1 MISLKPILKLPAYLV
16 FVAAV
21 SLIKNLIETDRI
33 TPSDIDLISLDEEF
47 NRFQEIDPEEDE
59 FTRYAAEIQGKKK
72 IGNNFSELESES
84 VFFIDSIQ

>member
-1 MISLKPILKLPAYLV
+1 MSSLKPILKLPVYLV

-33 TPSDIDLISLDEEF
+33 APSETDLISLEENF
-47 NRFQEIDPEEDE
+47 NRYQEIDPEEDE
-59 FTRYAAEIQGKKK
+59 FTCYAAEIQTKKK
-72 IGNNFSELESES
+72 IENDFLERES

>member
-1 MISLKPILKLPAYLV
+1 MISLKPILKLSAYLV

-33 TPSDIDLISLDEEF
+33 TLTEVDLISLDENF

-59 FTRYAAEIQGKKK
+59 FTRYAAEKQEKKK
-72 IGNNFSELESES
+72 IENNFSEPES

>member
-1 MISLKPILKLPAYLV
+1 MISLKPILKLPVYLV

-33 TPSDIDLISLDEEF
+33 TLTEVDLISLDENF

-59 FTRYAAEIQGKKK
+59 FTSYAAEIQEKKK
-72 IGNNFSELESES
+72 IENNFSEPES

>member
-1 MISLKPILKLPAYLV
+1 MISLKPILKLSAYLV

-33 TPSDIDLISLDEEF
+33 TPSEIDLISLDENF

-59 FTRYAAEIQGKKK
+59 FTRYAAEKQEKKK
-72 IGNNFSELESES
+72 IENNFSEPES